1 MKYADKI
8 GAQFTLVLGD
18 DELANQTAQLK
29 HMKTGEKFDI
39 SLGENFLRD
48 YVSIYS
54 HLEETAFLDEQ
65 NISIEEQ

>member
-18 DELANQTAQLK
+18 DELTNQTAQLK

-39 SLGENFLRD
+39 SLGENFLRTTFPFILIWKKLLFWM
-48 YVSIYS
+48 SK
-54 HLEETAFLDEQ
+54 TFP
-65 NISIEEQ
+65 